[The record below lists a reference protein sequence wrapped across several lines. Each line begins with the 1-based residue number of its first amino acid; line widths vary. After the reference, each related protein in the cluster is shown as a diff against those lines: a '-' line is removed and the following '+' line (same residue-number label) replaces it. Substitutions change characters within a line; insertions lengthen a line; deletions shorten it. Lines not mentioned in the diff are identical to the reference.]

1 MSFYAWI
8 EGEIRYNDCNVF
20 ENNVKKLKEG
30 KWLDENNYWL
40 DELNKP
46 MEEKSYIDFEKMVI
60 YIPYN
65 HYRNLSHQLNWLMEE
80 SINSEIIWGSDDGC
94 FQGGI
99 LSSNKAEKVYDLGK
113 FAIKNDIMQR
123 VNESES
129 EWHDRVIE
137 EFMSEPP
144 FDEVESWVPNL
155 DSMDKDELR
164 KWENYFSSLSRYC
177 FNKQIAMTERLNGN
191 INNAYAAE
199 RACEQEYKTLPRE
212 LQW

>member
-1 MSFYAWI
+1 MSFYAWVQ
-8 EGEIRYNDCNVF
+8 GEIRYSDRDVF

-30 KWLDENNYWL
+30 EWLDENNYWL
-40 DELNKP
+40 DELNGP

-65 HYRNLSHQLNWLMEE
+65 HFRNLSYQLNWLMEK
-80 SINSEIIWGSDDGC
+80 SVNSEVLWASNDGC
-94 FQGGI
+94 FQGGF
-99 LSSNKAEKVYDLGK
+99 LASGKNEKVYDLQK
-113 FAIKNDIMQR
+113 FAIKNNIVREDEEDKIDWQ
-123 VNESES
+123 N
-129 EWHDRVIE
+129 RVIG

-164 KWENYFSSLSRYC
+164 QWEMYFSTLSRYC
-177 FNKQIAMTERLNGN
+177 FNKQLAITERLNGN
-191 INNAYAAE
+191 INNAIAAE
-199 RACEQEYKTLPRE
+199 RACEQEYKTSPRE